1 VYGFLEVVAKTGRAE
16 TNSSPGCAH
25 AQDRPWEN
33 THKLL
38 SDSMKE
44 RMAPYR
50 SHISGEPHEW
60 RGSFEECRY
69 KARIISRENID
80 KDLSR
85 TTAKVTL
92 DISNTG
98 VTFAPG
104 DRLAIM
110 PSNSWSDIEKIVIV
124 LGLSDLMNEL
134 VPLDNAVW
142 KRYSQHLINIH
153 REETAGNLSVR
164 DILSK
169 GKLAPLT
176 RQMVLK
182 VCSLMVFSDFQVHRT
197 IQCLSPT
204 VMKVFGSEAWPV
216 QSSLGDLLTAAKPEV
231 PDCVWSQ
238 AFSRCDLSWLPRLLT
253 IEVPRT
259 YNISTFSRVPLPNAV
274 DVTVTRSQHEV
285 SKVLQPKCGSRAG
298 VSSGFL
304 NPNPYMGQTHNGEEV
319 NLNQL
324 R

>member
-1 VYGFLEVVAKTGRAE
+1 MYGFLEVVAKTGRAE

-25 AQDRPWEN
+25 AQGRIWEN

-38 SDSMKE
+38 SDAMKE

-104 DRLAIM
+104 DRLTIM
-110 PSNSWSDIEKIVIV
+110 PSNSWSDMEKIVIV
-124 LGLSDLMNEL
+124 LGLSDLMNKL

-142 KRYSQHLINIH
+142 KRYAQHLINIH
-153 REETAGNLSVR
+153 RKETAGNLSVR
-164 DILSK
+164 DILNK

-182 VCSLMVFSDFQVHRT
+182 VCSLIVFSDFQVHRT
-197 IQCLSPT
+197 IQCSSPT
-204 VMKVFGSEAWPV
+204 VMKVLSSEAWPV
-216 QSSLGDLLTAAKPEV
+216 QGSLGDLLTAAKPEV

-238 AFSRCDLSWLPRLLT
+238 VFSHFDLSWLPRLLT

-259 YNISTFSRVPLPNAV
+259 YNISTFLRVPLPNV
-274 DVTVTRSQHEV
+274 VEMTVTRSQHEV
-285 SKVLQPKCGSRAG
+285 SKVLQPQCESRAG

-304 NPNPYMGQTHNGEEV
+304 NPHPYMGPAHSGEDV
-319 NLNQL
+319 NLNQS